1 MLSVRRLSED
11 AARVTTSAAVPK
23 PKEAAR
29 NAVAHADQEGD
40 FMLRA
45 FGNTPN
51 LRMSRAPLAAALALI
66 VAPAFADE
74 PQTDTENVTVLDL
87 INVVAPTPVAG
98 TEIPANKLPYYVQ
111 SSDDEAIKRSQTL
124 DVSDFMNRNL
134 AGVTINQAQNN
145 PLQPDLQF
153 RGFTATPLLGGS
165 EGISVYLDG
174 VRVNEVFGD
183 TVNWDLIPSEAI
195 ERMSLLSGS
204 NPVFGLNTLG
214 GAVSIQTKTGFSDPG
229 TRAEVYGGSFNRW
242 DATVETAGNNGA
254 WGWYLMGN
262 RFDEDGWR
270 DLSPSRATNFYGTL
284 SWRSDAASL
293 DLHLGHGDT
302 RLNGNGPAPVEELAQ
317 RYESIF
323 TAPDSTQNKLDLAS
337 LQGSFNFNDAT
348 KLAFTVFHRE
358 VKTRSYNG
366 DASDAEA
373 CEDDD
378 AILCDDNGEPILDQN
393 GNPISSDYNAI
404 NNISHRNQTSNGG
417 TLQLSFTQPIAG
429 MQNLLVVGTDY
440 TDGKLDFDSA
450 VEATFLQDNLE
461 TVPNTGIFI
470 PENTLDVHSS
480 TRSSG
485 IYFTDTLS
493 ITDPL
498 ALTLSGR
505 YNHTRTKIADETG
518 NNPDLNGQHSFTRF
532 NPAAG
537 VTYQWSQAMNF
548 YGGYS
553 ESTRAPTPVELTCA
567 DENAPC
573 KLPNQF
579 LADPP
584 LKQVVAKSWE
594 AGLRGIV
601 GDADNRV
608 NWHAGLFRTT
618 NVDDILFQAT
628 GGSSSNEGF
637 FANVGDTR
645 RQGFEASLSGIA
657 FDKRL
662 SWYANYTYLDATY
675 RTSFTENSAN
685 HPDADEN
692 GLIQVRRGDRI
703 PGLPRNSLKIGGDFK
718 VWEGLSIGGDVIAN
732 SGQYMRTDE
741 ANLLPQVPGYA
752 VFNLR
757 AVYTFNDHFSL
768 FGRIDNVFDRK
779 YYTFGILGE
788 PDQVFP
794 DFEDPRFLSPA
805 QPRAAWVGF
814 RVAL

>member
-1 MLSVRRLSED
+1 MPNPNPRMRTRR
-11 AARVTTSAAVPK
+11 
-23 PKEAAR
+23 
-29 NAVAHADQEGD
+29 
-40 FMLRA
+40 RA
-45 FGNTPN
+45 
-51 LRMSRAPLAAALALI
+51 LAGALVAALAGSSL
-66 VAPAFADE
+66 PAAAQDRD
-74 PQTDTENVTVLDL
+74 TDENVTTLDL
-87 INVVAPTPVAG
+87 VTVVGVTPVAG
-98 TEIPANKLPYYVQ
+98 TDIAIAKLPYNVQ
-111 SSDDEAIKRSQTL
+111 SADDDALSRSQSL
-124 DVSDFMNRNL
+124 DVTDFMNKSF

-183 TVNWDLIPSEAI
+183 TVNWDLIPEDAI

-214 GAVSIQTKTGFSDPG
+214 GAISLQTKTGFSDPG
-229 TRAEVYGGSFNRW
+229 TRAEAYGGSFGRW
-242 DATVETAGNNGA
+242 NVTAETAGNSDA

-270 DLSPSRATNFYGTL
+270 DQSPSRATNFYGTL
-284 SWRSDAASL
+284 SWRGEAASL

-302 RLNGNGPAPVEELAQ
+302 DLTGNGAAPIEELAR
-317 RYESIF
+317 RYEAIF
-323 TAPDSTQNKLDLAS
+323 TAPDNTKNTLDIAS
-337 LQGSFNFNDAT
+337 LQGSFDFSDAT
-348 KLAFTVFHRE
+348 KLSFTAYHRT
-358 VKTRSYNG
+358 VNSTSYNG
-366 DASDAEA
+366 DTSDFEE

-378 AILCDDNGEPILDQN
+378 DILCDDDGEPILDQN
-393 GNPISSDYNAI
+393 GDPIAEDYDAI
-404 NNISHRNQTSNGG
+404 NNLSRRKQTADGG
-417 TLQLSFTQPIAG
+417 TLQIAFSQPIGGMENQLVAG
-429 MQNLLVVGTDY
+429 VDY
-440 TDGKLDFDSA
+440 MNGRLRFDSV
-450 VEATFLQDNLE
+450 VEASMLQDNLV

-470 PENTLDVHSS
+470 PEDTLAVRSS
-480 TRSSG
+480 TLTTG
-485 IYFTDTLS
+485 LFATDTLS
-493 ITDPL
+493 ITDRL

-505 YNHTRTKIADETG
+505 ENHTRTKIRDETG
-518 NNPDLNGQHSFTRF
+518 ENPDLDGNHSFSRF

-537 VTYQWSQAMNF
+537 ITYQFSKALNF

-567 DENAPC
+567 DEDAPC

-594 AGLRGIV
+594 GGFRGRL
-601 GDADNRV
+601 GDVSGDRID
-608 NWHAGLFRTT
+608 WHVGLFHTT

-645 RQGFEASLSGIA
+645 RQGLEASLAGAA
-657 FDKRL
+657 FAKRL
-662 SWYANYTYLDATY
+662 RWYANYTYLDATY

-685 HPDADEN
+685 HPDADDD
-692 GLIQVRRGDRI
+692 GLIEVHSGDRI
-703 PGLPRNSLKIGGDFK
+703 PGLPEHTFKLGGDLAITERF
-718 VWEGLSIGGDVIAN
+718 SIGGDVVAA
-732 SGQYMRTDE
+732 SGQYLRSDE
-741 ANLLPQVPGYA
+741 ANLLPKVPGYA
-752 VFNLR
+752 VVNLR
-757 AVYTFNDHFSL
+757 AVYAFNAHVSV

-788 PDQVFP
+788 PDEVFP
-794 DFEDPRFLSPA
+794 DFEDPRFYGPA
-805 QPRAAWVGF
+805 APRGAWIGV